1 MGTLWF
7 DFRMAL
13 RVLARSPGYTLVSV
27 MVLALGLGLTIFM
40 FSAVKGFMLSPLPFP
55 EPERIVQV
63 GTVEPGPVLDNVS
76 APSQYFEEWREH
88 QQVVER
94 LAGYYSGTVN
104 LSGDDRPERYSGAY
118 VTADFFAVL
127 GVAPARGRSFVPED
141 EYRGA
146 PTVVLISDQ
155 LWRHRYNEASD
166 IVGTRIRVNGRDAE
180 IVGVMP
186 PGFHFPQVE
195 DVWVPRTEG
204 NEFPLVA
211 FGRLPAG
218 VTVPQA
224 RSAMQ
229 ALHAEVHRRQPR
241 AEAPEEAEPIAVRP
255 LTEEYVNEIT
265 RRIVLTLF
273 ASVVFVLL
281 IACANAAN
289 LTLGRVAARR
299 REIAIRASLGAG
311 RARLV
316 GGILVE
322 SLLVGLAG
330 AAIGVVLAEWG
341 GAQMDRWLLSVEA
354 TLPYWV
360 DWSLDGKVIGFAAAA
375 GLGSALVAG
384 FLPAWRATRVDLN
397 NALRDGGYGSS
408 DARQGR
414 LSRLLVTFQLGLC
427 TVLLIC
433 AGLTLRSVTHLSAV
447 DDGLGNH
454 NALTGRIGLFET
466 SHPEAAE
473 RADVYRQLEE
483 ALAELPGVRHAT
495 VASALP
501 FTGAPSTPA
510 ARADAEIIPGTR
522 PPGVRRVAV
531 SPAYFDAFGI
541 PLRQGRRF
549 TAADDLDAPRVAIV
563 NAAMAER
570 EWPGR
575 DAVGEQ
581 IRIGTAGDEVVTV
594 VGVVGNFIHGHDDL
608 RHGFLPAMYLPVA
621 QEAPRFVSF
630 AVAVHGDPHR
640 LGEPVRDAMLR
651 VDADTPIYWLRS
663 YEQVL
668 SVVTFDQRLIAY
680 LFTIFG
686 AIAVLLTVT
695 GLYAVLSYAVGQRTR
710 EIGVRR
716 ALGAHDAG
724 IVRMIIAQ
732 GWRQYLFGAG
742 AGLLVA
748 AAFAQLIRGEL
759 VGVSSFDPLTFGG
772 VIGALGVIV
781 LVSSFVPAKRALR
794 VQPIVALRQD

>member
-1 MGTLWF
+1 VGGTWF
-7 DFRMAL
+7 DL
-13 RVLARSPGYTLVSV
+13 RLAARSLARSPAYTLVS
-27 MVLALGLGLTIFM
+27 MTVLALGLGLTIFM
-40 FSAVKGFMLSPLPFP
+40 FSAVKGFMLSPLPFHQ
-55 EPERIVQV
+55 PERIMQV
-63 GTVEPGPVLDNVS
+63 GTVEPGPVLDNVA
-76 APSQYFEEWREH
+76 APAEYFEEWREH
-88 QQVVER
+88 QQVFER

-127 GVAPARGRSFVPED
+127 GIAPARGRSFVPED
-141 EYRGA
+141 EYRNA
-146 PTVVLISDQ
+146 PTVAIISDQ
-155 LWRHRYNEASD
+155 LWRHRYNESPG
-166 IVGTRIRVNGRDAE
+166 IVGTHIRVNGRNAE

-204 NEFPLVA
+204 NEYPLVA
-211 FGRLPAG
+211 FGRLRDGLNAR
-218 VTVPQA
+218 QA
-224 RSAMQ
+224 QSVMQ
-229 ALHAEVHRRQPR
+229 ALHAEVHQRQPR
-241 AEAPEEAEPIAVRP
+241 ADAPQEAEPIAVRP
-255 LTEEYVNEIT
+255 LAEEYVNDIT

-299 REIAIRASLGAG
+299 RELAIRASLGAS

-341 GAQMDRWLLSVEA
+341 GAQLDRWLLAVEA
-354 TLPYWV
+354 TMPYWV
-360 DWSLDGKVIGFAAAA
+360 DWSLDGKVIGFAVAA
-375 GLGSALVAG
+375 GLGSAMVAG

-397 NALRDGGYGSS
+397 NSLRDGGYGSS
-408 DARQGR
+408 DARRGR
-414 LSRLLVTFQLGLC
+414 LARILVTFQLGLC

-433 AGLTLRSVTHLSAV
+433 AGLTLRSVNHMSAV

-466 SHPEAAE
+466 SHAE
-473 RADVYRQLEE
+473 SSELAEVYRRLEE
-483 ALAELPGVRHAT
+483 ELAGLPGVRHAA

-510 ARADAEIIPGTR
+510 VRADAEVVPGTR
-522 PPGVRRVAV
+522 PPSVRRVAV
-531 SPAYFDAFGI
+531 SPAYFEAFGI
-541 PLRQGRRF
+541 PLRQGRHF
-549 TAADDLDAPRVAIV
+549 TGADDLGAPRVAIV

-581 IRIGTAGDEVVTV
+581 LRIGAGGDELLTV
-594 VGVVGNFIHGHDDL
+594 VGVVGNFLHGHDDL
-608 RHGFLPAMYLPVA
+608 RHGTLPAMYLPLA
-621 QEAPRFVSF
+621 QAPPRFVSF
-630 AVAVHGDPHR
+630 AVSVTGDPNR
-640 LGEPVRDAMLR
+640 FGEQVRDAMLR
-651 VDADTPIYWLRS
+651 VDADTPIYWLRT
-663 YEQVL
+663 YQQVL

-680 LFTIFG
+680 LFTIFS

-695 GLYAVLSYAVGQRTR
+695 GLYAVLAYAVGQRTR

-716 ALGAHDAG
+716 ALGAHDAS
-724 IVRMIIAQ
+724 IVRMIVGQ
-732 GWRQYLFGAG
+732 GWRQYLVGAG
-742 AGLLVA
+742 VGLVVA
-748 AAFAQLIRGEL
+748 AAFAQLIRSEL
-759 VGVSSFDPLTFGG
+759 VGVGSFDPLTFGG
-772 VIGALGVIV
+772 VVGALGLIV
-781 LVSSFVPAKRALR
+781 LVASLVPAKRALR